1 MYWPVYIINILLNI
15 WLKYLEAVIKAIG
28 RNSYCF
34 VEGKGCWYDG
44 REWRRGEFTKGKN
57 EFLSW
62 VQFPADKGRLC
73 HHNIIFYDTTCF
85 SQQLS
90 FPLTCILPG
99 PTCGHWFFHR
109 MYKSSFRLLYAIT
122 KEKKNLHEGNLP
134 SWEKISLAL
143 KIVLFITI
151 QVNEH
156 RS

>member
-15 WLKYLEAVIKAIG
+15 WLKYPEAVIKAIG
-28 RNSYCF
+28 RISYCF

-62 VQFPADKGRLC
+62 ES
-73 HHNIIFYDTTCF
+73 N
-85 SQQLS
+85 SQQTKEDS
-90 FPLTCILPG
+90 ATII
-99 PTCGHWFFHR
+99 
-109 MYKSSFRLLYAIT
+109 SSFMIPLAFLSNFPFLSPASFLGQPVDIDFSIECINLPLDFFMLLQ
-122 KEKKNLHEGNLP
+122 KKKNLHEGNLP

-143 KIVLFITI
+143 KMVLFITI
-151 QVNEH
+151 QVNKH